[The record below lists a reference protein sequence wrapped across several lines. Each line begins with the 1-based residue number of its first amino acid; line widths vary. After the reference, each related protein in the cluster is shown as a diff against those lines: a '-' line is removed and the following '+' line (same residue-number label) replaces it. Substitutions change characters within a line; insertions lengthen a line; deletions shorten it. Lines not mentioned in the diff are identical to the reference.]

1 MRGRNLPKME
11 YPLLKELF
19 ATGFEVP
26 REPQGGFKDVELAE
40 GGIDHIYFP
49 TLEELVEACGEHFT
63 ELRDLQ
69 NLQLRMAHP
78 KEIPVNMRYEAYSS
92 NSKRPHY
99 GHGRTMKVAM
109 ANLFL
114 AVNNPTFGL

>member
-1 MRGRNLPKME
+1 ME
-11 YPLLKELF
+11 YPLLKSLYE
-19 ATGFEVP
+19 AGFEVP
-26 REPQGGFKDVELAE
+26 EQQEGEWVDILIPK
-40 GGIDHIYFP
+40 GGIDRIYFP

-63 ELRDLQ
+63 ELRDVQ

-78 KEIPVNMRYEAYSS
+78 KEVPPDMRYEAYSS

-99 GHGRTMKVAM
+99 GHGRTMEIAV

-114 AVNNPTFGL
+114 AINNPTFGL